1 MTKATASKKPVVS
14 ASVKQSRAVY
24 EVEVPDLHGI
34 WPETFQFS
42 VYPDGEVII
51 NDDTFNSTKV
61 AATALRQMADFLD
74 KFKAK

>member
-1 MTKATASKKPVVS
+1 MTKAAAKKPVVQ
-14 ASVKQSRAVY
+14 ASVKENRAVY
-24 EVEVPDLHGI
+24 EVEVPDLQGI
-34 WPETFQFS
+34 WPDTFQFS
-42 VYPDGEVII
+42 VYPNGEVII

>member
-1 MTKATASKKPVVS
+1 MVTKKKPVVN
-14 ASVKQSRAVY
+14 ASVKENRAVY
-24 EVEVPDLHGI
+24 EVEVPGGNM

-42 VYPDGEVII
+42 VYPNGEVVI
-51 NDDTFNSTKV
+51 NDDVFDSTKV